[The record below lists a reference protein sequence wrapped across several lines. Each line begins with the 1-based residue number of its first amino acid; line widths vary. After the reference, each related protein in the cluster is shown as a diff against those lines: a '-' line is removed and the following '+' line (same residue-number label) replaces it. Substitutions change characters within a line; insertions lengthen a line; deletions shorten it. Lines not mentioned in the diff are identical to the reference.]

1 MRDFLLVGVIF
12 LGIGLT
18 FRQPFV
24 GILMWAWIS
33 VGAPHEEVWGFSH
46 AIPLNL
52 LVAASTMVAWFISP
66 ERRLP
71 PQRGLYWAL
80 LGFLIWMTINA
91 FFAAVPDWSWQYW
104 DRFWKTLILG
114 LFVAGMAT
122 NRVRIHALIWIIVL
136 SLFYFGVKG
145 GIFTLMTGGQ
155 FHVIGPPRTDI
166 SDNNNLALALL
177 LSLPLANYL
186 RVQSESKLV
195 STMLLAGM
203 GFVVVAVVGSYSRGA
218 FLGLGVLM
226 LAALTRVRRKFL
238 YIAIAVALIIP
249 VLHFMP
255 ESFHERIGTL
265 SEISQDDSFMGR
277 VTAWQVAFFCA
288 VDYFPFGAGL
298 YAPQLNQIYHY
309 YFPKEI
315 SHAAHSI
322 FFQVLGEQGF
332 IGLTI
337 YLLIIAGAFLTC
349 ARVLRAVRNKPELNW
364 AHDLAS
370 MIQLVLVVF
379 CVAGA
384 ALSMAY
390 YDVFIL
396 CVAVLLP
403 LQEIVRKHNRVT
415 AKEGVPVP
423 AEARPVQPAL
433 LREGYDVRHG

>member
-33 VGAPHEEVWGFSH
+33 VGSPQEEVWGFSH
-46 AIPLNL
+46 SIPLNL
-52 LVAASTMVAWFISP
+52 LVAAATMVAWFISP
-66 ERRLP
+66 EMRLP

-166 SDNNNLALALL
+166 YDNNNLALALL

-186 RVQSESKLV
+186 RLQSESKLV

-423 AEARPVQPAL
+423 VEARPVQPAL